1 MLWYF
6 SISHTVLMRQFIIV
20 CTFNLDLR
28 VKVVF
33 ISAIFG
39 AALGRVGKGMCFKG
53 GSGKD

>member
-1 MLWYF
+1 
-6 SISHTVLMRQFIIV
+6 MRQFNFV
-20 CTFNLDLR
+20 CIFNLDLR

-39 AALGRVGKGMCFKG
+39 AALGRVGKGVCFKG